1 METLLEILK
10 YTLPGLLVAATAYY
24 LLKTLLESQNRG
36 TQLAQRNEAL
46 KITLPLRLQAY
57 ERLTLLCDRAALP
70 NVLLRVRMPG
80 MTMAELRGALLLAIN
95 QEFSHNTSQQLYV
108 SDTLWQII
116 TLAKDETLAAV
127 SRAADG
133 LEANDDADEFLR
145 QLLQAVDQQG
155 PATPLQRAI
164 IAIRTEAGPEKT
176 GPAYDE

>member
-1 METLLEILK
+1 MMEALLDVLK
-10 YTLPGLLVAATAYY
+10 YTLPGLVVAATAYF

-36 TQLAQRNEAL
+36 TQLALRNESL

-80 MTMAELRGALLLAIN
+80 MTVAELRGALLLALN

-116 TLAKDETLAAV
+116 TLAKDEALAAV
-127 SRAADG
+127 SRAAEDLDVQSG
-133 LEANDDADEFLR
+133 DTEFIAR
-145 QLLQAVDQQG
+145 LLQAADQQG
-155 PATPLQRAI
+155 YATPLQRAI
-164 IAIRTEAGPEKT
+164 VAIRTEA
-176 GPAYDE
+176 AQLF